1 MKQQGFPLI
10 ELMIVIAIIGILA
23 AIAIPS
29 YQDYTIRAKVS
40 EGLNL
45 ASRVKLAIAETY
57 ATQGSFSSG
66 SNSSYGLPS
75 PASISGNH
83 VSYIQ
88 VHAGSALVDIFFKD
102 NLGGNPTASSRE
114 VHLYP
119 VANVGSMTW
128 TCDGYTMPEKYL
140 PAACR

>member
-1 MKQQGFPLI
+1 MKQQGFTLI

-29 YQDYTIRAKVS
+29 YQDYTIRAKVA

-57 ATQGSFSSG
+57 ATEGSFSSG
-66 SNSSYGLPS
+66 SNASYGLPS
-75 PASISGNH
+75 PSSITGNH

-88 VHAGSALVDIFFKD
+88 VHAVNALVDIFFKD

-114 VHLYP
+114 IHLLP
-119 VANVGSMTW
+119 VAYQGSMTW
-128 TCDGYTMPEKYL
+128 TCDAYTMPEKYL
-140 PAACR
+140 PANCR